1 MQEAYFLE
9 AIDLIDFCLRDLKLG
24 TVERQ
29 ADSFR
34 MLLKPILS
42 RLLSGV
48 EKLSN
53 YMNNLENAIPALELI
68 ENILQI
74 LDNED
79 TT

>member
-9 AIDLIDFCLRDLKLG
+9 AIELIDFCLRDLKLG

-29 ADSFR
+29 AENFC

-79 TT
+79 IT